1 MKAKVS
7 TRDFSK
13 LLSLASS
20 VSPRKPTI
28 PALGMA
34 RLQVKV
40 EGGQT
45 SLQVQATDMELAV
58 ATAIPC
64 EEAEAGSC
72 AAPAYLLAE
81 ISKVVSD
88 EHISLALNKQTL
100 HISCADGQFKT
111 VILGDESDFPTFP
124 EIKAE
129 STVVLPHKDLMEM
142 VRLTSFAVSTDA
154 VRYALTGIL
163 IELDAGFINTVAS
176 DGRRLA
182 WASRKLE
189 ADAGK
194 VKVILPPRVLELTGQ
209 LFEPEAMLIVSIAES
224 SVSITDGSST
234 IHSRVVDGSFP
245 DYRAVVPKD
254 EALGNK
260 IKVSA
265 GPLRDSLRR
274 VSLMTSDR
282 APAVKL
288 TTGKQKLVLSSRC
301 ADVGEGEEVIPAEC
315 GENSFSIIFN
325 PRYLLDYLKAN
336 PGEEVEIGCSTPQ
349 AAARITTGRN
359 GHVYVLM
366 PLAMD
371 V

>member
-40 EGGQT
+40 DAGQT
-45 SLQVQATDMELAV
+45 TLQVQATDLEMAV
-58 ATAIPC
+58 VTSIPC
-64 EEAEAGSC
+64 EEAQPGSC
-72 AAPAYLLAE
+72 AAPAHLLAE
-81 ISKVVSD
+81 IAKAISD
-88 EHISLALNKQTL
+88 ELITLSLKKQTL
-100 HISCADGQFKT
+100 LISCADGQFKT
-111 VILGDESDFPTFP
+111 VQGDESDFPAFP
-124 EIKAE
+124 ELKAE
-129 STVVLPHKDLMEM
+129 STILLPHKDLMEL

-154 VRYALTGIL
+154 VRYALTGVL
-163 IELDAGFINTVAS
+163 VELDEGSCNVVAS

-189 ADAGK
+189 VDASK
-194 VKVILPPRVLELTGQ
+194 VKVILPPRVLDLCGQ
-209 LFEPEAMLIVSIAES
+209 LFEPEAMLIVSISES
-224 SVSITDGSST
+224 AVSITDGSSS
-234 IHSRVVDGSFP
+234 IHSRVVDGEFP

-254 EALGNK
+254 KALTNK
-260 IKVSA
+260 VKVSA
-265 GPLRDSLRR
+265 GPLRESLRR

-282 APAVKL
+282 APAVKMTL
-288 TTGKQKLVLSSRC
+288 GKKRLVLSSRSPEI
-301 ADVGEGEEVIPAEC
+301 GEGEESIPAEC
-315 GENSFSIIFN
+315 EENGFSVVFN
-325 PRYLLDYLKAN
+325 PRYLIEYLKAN

-349 AAARITTGRN
+349 AAARITTGSN

-366 PLAMD
+366 PLAMEA
-371 V
+371 